1 MHHIY
6 HTHGFILSSR
16 NVGEANK
23 IFTIYTR
30 ELGLIRAV
38 SQGIRLSKSKNRF
51 ALQDFYY
58 AKIDIVRGRDVW
70 RVTSAKPINSF
81 SFARSNKESI
91 LIIARVSSL
100 LDRLCKGEESN
111 LQIFDDFIQAL
122 YLLDDE
128 ITKDK
133 REALE
138 IHLVLRIMNSLG
150 YVGDSEILT
159 KYLSSSFEDSKIG
172 ILLQERQ
179 SIIFHINKAI
189 SESHL

>member
-23 IFTIYTR
+23 VFTIYTR
-30 ELGLIRAV
+30 ELGLVRAV
-38 SQGIRLSKSKNRF
+38 CQGIRLGKSKNRF

-58 AKIDIVRGRDVW
+58 ANIDFVRGKEVW
-70 RVTSAKPINSF
+70 RVTTAKPLNSF
-81 SFARSNKESI
+81 PFARRNKDSI
-91 LIIARVSSL
+91 LLIGRVSSL

-111 LQIFDDFIQAL
+111 IEIFDDLLQAL
-122 YLLDDE
+122 YILDSDIE
-128 ITKDK
+128 KEK

-138 IHLVLRIMNSLG
+138 LHLVLRIMNSLG
-150 YVGDSEILT
+150 YVGDNKVLS
-159 KYLSSSFEDSKIG
+159 KYLGSTFEDSKIES
-172 ILLQERQ
+172 LLKERQ
-179 SIIFHINKAI
+179 SIISHINKAI

>member
-23 IFTIYTR
+23 VFTIYTR
-30 ELGLIRAV
+30 ELGLVKAV
-38 SQGIRLSKSKNRF
+38 CQGIRLGKSKNRF

-58 AKIDIVRGRDVW
+58 ANIDLVRGKEVW
-70 RVTSAKPINSF
+70 RITTAKPINSF
-81 SFARSNKESI
+81 PFARANRDSI
-91 LIIARVSSL
+91 LLIARVSSL

-111 LQIFDDFIQAL
+111 IEIFDDFVQAL
-122 YLLDDE
+122 YILDSDLE
-128 ITKDK
+128 KEK

-138 IHLVLRIMNSLG
+138 LHLVLRVMNSLG
-150 YVGDSEILT
+150 YIGDNKIFN
-159 KYLSSSFEDSKIG
+159 KYLSSSFEDSKIED
-172 ILLQERQ
+172 LLKERQ
-179 SIIFHINKAI
+179 SIILSINKAI

>member
-16 NVGEANK
+16 NIGEANK
-23 IFTIYTR
+23 VFTIYTR
-30 ELGLIRAV
+30 EFGLIKAV
-38 SQGIRLSKSKNRF
+38 CQGIRLHKSKNRF
-51 ALQDFYY
+51 ALQDFFY
-58 AKIDIVRGRDVW
+58 ANIDLVRGKEVW
-70 RVTSAKPINSF
+70 RITSAKPIESF
-81 SFARSNKESI
+81 VFARSNKESI

>member
-16 NVGEANK
+16 NIGEANK
-23 IFTIYTR
+23 VFTIYTR
-30 ELGLIRAV
+30 EFGLIKAV
-38 SQGIRLSKSKNRF
+38 CQGIRLHKSKNRF
-51 ALQDFYY
+51 ALQDFFY
-58 AKIDIVRGRDVW
+58 ANIDLVRGKEVW
-70 RVTSAKPINSF
+70 RITSAKPIESF
-81 SFARSNKESI
+81 VFARSNKESI

-100 LDRLCKGEESN
+100 LDRLCKGEESSFE
-111 LQIFDDFIQAL
+111 IFDDFIQAL

-128 ITKDK
+128 IIKEK

-150 YVGDSEILT
+150 YVGDNGILN
-159 KYLSSSFEDSKIG
+159 KYLSSSFEDSKIE

-179 SIIFHINKAI
+179 FIISHINKAI

>member
-6 HTHGFILSSR
+6 HTHGFILSSK

>member
-23 IFTIYTR
+23 VFTIYTR
-30 ELGLIRAV
+30 ELGLVRAV
-38 SQGIRLSKSKNRF
+38 CQGIRLSKSKNRF

-58 AKIDIVRGRDVW
+58 SNIDLVRGKDVW
-70 RVTSAKPINSF
+70 RVTTAKPINSF
-81 SFARSNKESI
+81 AFARANRDSI
-91 LIIARVSSL
+91 LLVARVSSL

-111 LQIFDDFIQAL
+111 TEIFDDFIQAL
-122 YLLDDE
+122 YILDSE
-128 ITKDK
+128 IEKEK

-138 IHLVLRIMNSLG
+138 LHLVLRIMNSLG
-150 YVGDSEILT
+150 YIGDNKILS
-159 KYLSSSFEDSKIG
+159 KYLISSFDDSKIED
-172 ILLQERQ
+172 LLKERQ
-179 SIIFHINKAI
+179 SIISNINKAI

>member
-16 NVGEANK
+16 NIGEANK
-23 IFTIYTR
+23 VFTIYTR
-30 ELGLIRAV
+30 EFGLIKAV
-38 SQGIRLSKSKNRF
+38 CQGIRLHKSKNRF
-51 ALQDFYY
+51 ALQDFFY
-58 AKIDIVRGRDVW
+58 ANIDLVRGKEVW
-70 RVTSAKPINSF
+70 RITSAKPIESF
-81 SFARSNKESI
+81 VFARSNKESI

-100 LDRLCKGEESN
+100 LDRLCKGEESSFE
-111 LQIFDDFIQAL
+111 IFDDFIQAL
-122 YLLDDE
+122 YLLDDDIIKE
-128 ITKDK
+128 K

-150 YVGDSEILT
+150 YVGDNGILN
-159 KYLSSSFEDSKIG
+159 KYLSSSFEDSKIE

-179 SIIFHINKAI
+179 FIISHINKAI